1 MEKSG
6 FIACFP
12 LVARGV
18 DDEDPSTFKHFLI
31 LNRQRLGEEVGAAP
45 SQDFLFLMLKNSEF
59 IMEETF
65 KTKGTCATT
74 IQFTRDGDFI
84 RNIRF
89 TGGCNGNL
97 KAIAK
102 LCEGMKAEDIAA
114 KLLGNTCG
122 GKPTSCADQL
132 ARAVLGK
139 EA

>member
-1 MEKSG
+1 MRIQEGNRCK
-6 FIACFP
+6 P
-12 LVARGV
+12 DVHYELV
-18 DDEDPSTFKHFLI
+18 DIIFETH
-31 LNRQRLGEEVGAAP
+31 
-45 SQDFLFLMLKNSEF
+45 
-59 IMEETF
+59 MEETF
-65 KTKGTCATT
+65 KTRGVCATT
-74 IQFTRDGDFI
+74 IQFTRDGDKI

-102 LCEGMKAEDIAA
+102 LCEGMSAEDIAA

>member
-1 MEKSG
+1 MHYTMKVNNVCSSKVD
-6 FIACFP
+6 FD
-12 LVARGV
+12 LV
-18 DDEDPSTFKHFLI
+18 
-31 LNRQRLGEEVGAAP
+31 
-45 SQDFLFLMLKNSEF
+45 
-59 IMEETF
+59 
-65 KTKGTCATT
+65 
-74 IQFTRDGDFI
+74 DGKVY
-84 RNIRF
+84 NVAF

-102 LCEGMKAEDIAA
+102 LCEGMSAEDIAA